1 MDSSSSSIRQK
12 HLFKLNL
19 LIGVSIME
27 KDNKFSNKLLKAKK
41 IIVSGIVASSL
52 LLSPSYLSSQTNQK
66 NVFFPKI
73 EAPYKV
79 GKDKKLKKYIDK
91 IIKEIKIEIKKF
103 FEYVPALPDILASKR
118 FEVSFKIG
126 FVTNKEF
133 HENSETEGEKSV
145 SDTGIPSNMLINISR
160 PLLYNELRE
169 KLFFS
174 FLHFAWE
181 EKRGLH
187 FLNFDNDPFYDSYL
201 IFCDYIKDKPRQYV
215 LEQYMYD
222 ILHDKEEKLVF
233 DIMLFFYYTM
243 GPKEFFNA
251 FFSDD
256 NAKFKEVFDNV
267 LGKGSFDQIF
277 PKERRELKGFKYPD
291 NRVEL
296 YYERNLTGNE
306 WDEIEKKLKEKNLDY
321 ILENINNFYKKFKF
335 NFQESN

>member
-12 HLFKLNL
+12 HLFKLSL
-19 LIGVSIME
+19 LIGVSTME

-73 EAPYKV
+73 EVPYKE
-79 GKDKKLKKYIDK
+79 GKDQKIKKYIDK

-118 FEVSFKIG
+118 FEVSFQIG

-174 FLHFAWE
+174 FLHFAWD

-187 FLNFDNDPFYDSYL
+187 FLNFGRGSFYNSYL
-201 IFCDYIKDKPRQYV
+201 IFCDYIKNKPRQYI
-215 LEQYMYD
+215 LEQYR
-222 ILHDKEEKLVF
+222 V
-233 DIMLFFYYTM
+233 
-243 GPKEFFNA
+243 
-251 FFSDD
+251 
-256 NAKFKEVFDNV
+256 
-267 LGKGSFDQIF
+267 IF
-277 PKERRELKGFKYPD
+277 
-291 NRVEL
+291 
-296 YYERNLTGNE
+296 
-306 WDEIEKKLKEKNLDY
+306 
-321 ILENINNFYKKFKF
+321 
-335 NFQESN
+335 